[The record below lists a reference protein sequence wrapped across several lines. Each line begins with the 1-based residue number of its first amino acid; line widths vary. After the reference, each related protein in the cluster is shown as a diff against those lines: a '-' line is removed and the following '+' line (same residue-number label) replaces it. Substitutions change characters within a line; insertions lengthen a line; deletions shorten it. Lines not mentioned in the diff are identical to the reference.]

1 MYEQPDVSHF
11 NSGNSINNIN
21 TNLYLTNL
29 YRHIT

>member
-11 NSGNSINNIN
+11 NSGNSININ